1 MTTKPR
7 SLKETKMSNKMKYF
21 ENRSRTIETDED
33 AKWWLSELMVDLM
46 EAVDM
51 NFIRSLSDEEKDV
64 LMNTLEKTPF
74 ILDLKD
80 MVEESL

>member
-1 MTTKPR
+1 LTTKPR
-7 SLKETKMSNKMKYF
+7 SLKEPKMSNKMKYF

>member
-1 MTTKPR
+1 
-7 SLKETKMSNKMKYF
+7 MSNKMKYF